1 MQDGLALATIADSAP
16 ARHKE
21 REIMHRLTSSLSIAG
36 PLLAAFLI
44 AAPAAFAQSKGDAE
58 TATQP
63 GAQTLQQAPSN
74 TILVMDGSGSM
85 WGQIDGINKIV
96 IAREVVDGL
105 LDRFP
110 ADQNLG
116 LTLYG
121 HRTRGD
127 CTDIETIVAPGL
139 GNRDAISQAVNTL
152 NPRGSTPM
160 TDAIVQAAESLRY
173 TEVPATVILVSD
185 GVETC
190 NPDPCAAAE
199 ALELAGIDFTAHVVG
214 FDVTEADALAQMQCL
229 ADRTGGTFTTA
240 SNAEELSDALT
251 QVAIAPEPAPTP
263 EPSTVAINFQALLG
277 DENGPLIEGPV
288 TWTLDGSDPLEL
300 SGNPLE
306 LELDQGSYDITAYWV
321 TQEVE
326 QSRQF
331 IAIGESVDVTFVFDV
346 PTPDASIIAPQTASI
361 GSTIQVGWTGPDLRD
376 DYIGIGRAGTDGASA
391 WENYTY
397 TRDGNPL
404 ELRIPGT
411 PGEYQISYFLSEGRE
426 VIASATIMVN
436 EVEVGIIAPDTAIA
450 GSTIQVGW
458 NGPDA
463 RDDYIGIGV
472 AGSTGA
478 AAWENYTYTRD
489 GQTLD
494 LLVPVTPGNYDITYF
509 LGQDRTVLTTRSINV
524 TPVEAQITAPQSAV
538 AGSTIQ
544 VGWTGPD
551 YRDDY
556 LGIGIAGSS
565 GGAAWENYAYTR
577 DGQTLDLLVPITPG
591 TYDITYFLN
600 QDRSVLATTQI
611 TVTPVTAAIS
621 APATAQAG
629 GQIEV
634 SWTGPGYRDDFIGI
648 GQAGGSGG
656 ALWERYTYTREGS
669 PLTLQVPETPGDYVL
684 TYFLNQDRA
693 AIASVPIQVQ

>member
-1 MQDGLALATIADSAP
+1 M
-16 ARHKE
+16 R
-21 REIMHRLTSSLSIAG
+21 RLTSTLPIAG
-36 PLLAAFLI
+36 PLLAACLF

-58 TATQP
+58 TAPQTS
-63 GAQTLQQAPSN
+63 AQTLQQAPSN

-127 CTDIETIVAPGL
+127 CTDIETVVAPGL

-251 QVAIAPEPAPTP
+251 QVAIAPEPVPAP

-306 LELDQGSYDITAYWV
+306 LELDQGSYDVTAYWV

-331 IAIGESVDVTFVFDV
+331 IAIGENVDVTFVFDV

-376 DYIGIGRAGTDGASA
+376 DYIGIGRVGTDGASA

-426 VIASATIMVN
+426 AIASASIMVN
-436 EVEVGIIAPDTAIA
+436 EVEVGIIAPDSAVA

-478 AAWENYTYTRD
+478 AAWENYAYTRE

-494 LLVPVTPGNYDITYF
+494 LLVPIAPGEYDITYF
-509 LGQDRTVLTTRSINV
+509 LGQDRTVLATRSITV

-565 GGAAWENYAYTR
+565 GGTAWENYTYTR
-577 DGQTLDLLVPITPG
+577 EGQTLDLQVPVTPG
-591 TYDITYFLN
+591 TYDITYFTS
-600 QDRSVLATTQI
+600 QDRTVLTTTQI
-611 TVTPVTAAIS
+611 NVTPVSATMS
-621 APATAQAG
+621 APATAAAG
-629 GQIEV
+629 GQVEI
-634 SWTGPGYRDDFIGI
+634 SWSGPGYHDDYIGI
-648 GQAGGSGG
+648 GRAGGSGG
-656 ALWERYTYTREGS
+656 DLWERYTYAREGS
-669 PLTLQVPETPGDYVL
+669 PLTLQVPEIPGDYVL
-684 TYFLNQDRA
+684 TYFINQDRT
-693 AIASVPIQVQ
+693 AIATVPIRIE

>member
-1 MQDGLALATIADSAP
+1 MRHLLPALP
-16 ARHKE
+16 
-21 REIMHRLTSSLSIAG
+21 
-36 PLLAAFLI
+36 LAATLLSACLL
-44 AAPAAFAQSKGDAE
+44 AAPAALAQSKDDTAPAE
-58 TATQP
+58 TA
-63 GAQTLQQAPSN
+63 TLQQAPAN

-110 ADQNLG
+110 TDQNLG

-127 CTDIETIVAPGL
+127 CSDIETVVAPGL
-139 GNRDAISQAVNTL
+139 GNREAISQAVNTL

-160 TDAIVQAAESLRY
+160 TDAIIQAAQSLRY

-199 ALELAGIDFTAHVVG
+199 ALEQAGIDFTAHVVG

-240 SNAEELSDALT
+240 SNAEELSDALI
-251 QVAIAPEPAPTP
+251 QVAIAPAPEPEP
-263 EPSTVAINFQALLG
+263 EPSTVSINFQALLG

-300 SGNPLE
+300 TGNPLE
-306 LELDQGSYDITAYWV
+306 LDLDQGSYDVTAYWV

-331 IAIGESVDVTFVFDV
+331 IAIGQSVDVTFVFDV

-361 GSTIQVGWTGPDLRD
+361 GSTIQVGWTGPDLEN
-376 DYIGIGRAGTDGASA
+376 DYIGIGVAGSDGADG

-397 TRDGNPL
+397 TREGNPL
-404 ELRIPGT
+404 ELQVPGT
-411 PGEYQISYFLSEGRE
+411 AGEYEIRYYLSEGRE
-426 VIASATIMVN
+426 AIASATISVN
-436 EVEVGIIAPDTAIA
+436 EVEVGIVAPDSAIA

-458 NGPDA
+458 TGPDQD
-463 RDDYIGIGV
+463 DDYLGIGRV
-472 AGSTGA
+472 GFDGAG
-478 AAWENYTYTRD
+478 AWENYTYTRE
-489 GQTLD
+489 GNPLE
-494 LLVPVTPGNYDITYF
+494 LEVPTTPGDYVITYF
-509 LGQDRTVLTTRSINV
+509 LSQDRTALATRPITV
-524 TPVEAQITAPQSAV
+524 TPLAAQITAPASAV

-551 YRDDY
+551 YDDDY
-556 LGIGIAGSS
+556 LGIGVAGSD
-565 GGAAWENYAYTR
+565 GAGAWENYTYTR
-577 DGQTLDLLVPITPG
+577 EGQTLDLLVPVAPG

-600 QDRSVLATTQI
+600 QDRTVLTTTQI
-611 TVTPVTAAIS
+611 EVTPVTAALNGPAN
-621 APATAQAG
+621 APAG
-629 GQIEV
+629 GEIELN
-634 SWTGPGYRDDFIGI
+634 WTGPGYDDDYIGI
-648 GQAGGSGG
+648 GRAGSDGSG
-656 ALWERYTYTREGS
+656 LWERYTYVREGS
-669 PLTLQVPETPGDYVL
+669 PLTLEVPETPGDYVL
-684 TYFLNQDRA
+684 TYFLSQDRT
-693 AIASVPIQVQ
+693 AIATRPIRVQ

>member
-1 MQDGLALATIADSAP
+1 MRHLIPALP
-16 ARHKE
+16 
-21 REIMHRLTSSLSIAG
+21 
-36 PLLAAFLI
+36 LAATLLSACLL
-44 AAPAAFAQSKGDAE
+44 AAPAALAQSKDD
-58 TATQP
+58 TAQT
-63 GAQTLQQAPSN
+63 GTQTLQQAPSN

-127 CTDIETIVAPGL
+127 CSDIETVVAPGL
-139 GNRDAISQAVNTL
+139 GNREAISQAVNTL

-160 TDAIVQAAESLRY
+160 TDAIIQAAQSLRY

-185 GVETC
+185 GIETC

-199 ALELAGIDFTAHVVG
+199 ALEQAGIDFTAHVIG

-251 QVAIAPEPAPTP
+251 QVAIAPEPAPEP

-300 SGNPLE
+300 TGNPVE
-306 LELDQGSYDITAYWV
+306 LELDQGSYDVTAYWV

-346 PTPDASIIAPQTASI
+346 PTPNASIIAPQTASI
-361 GSTIQVGWTGPDLRD
+361 GSTIQIGWTGPDMEND
-376 DYIGIGRAGTDGASA
+376 FIGIGRAGSDGADG
-391 WENYTY
+391 WESYTY

-404 ELRIPGT
+404 ELQVPGT
-411 PGEYQISYFLSEGRE
+411 AGEYEIRYFLSEGRE
-426 VIASATIMVN
+426 AIASATITVS
-436 EVEVGIIAPDTAIA
+436 EVDVGIVAPDTAIA

-458 NGPDA
+458 TGPDQD
-463 RDDYIGIGV
+463 DDYLGIGRV
-472 AGSTGA
+472 GFDGAG
-478 AAWENYTYTRD
+478 AWENYTYTRE
-489 GQTLD
+489 GNPLELQ
-494 LLVPVTPGNYDITYF
+494 VPATPGDYVITYF
-509 LGQDRTVLTTRSINV
+509 LNQDRTALATRPITV
-524 TPVEAQITAPQSAV
+524 TALAAQITAPQSAV

-544 VGWTGPD
+544 VGWTGPN
-551 YRDDY
+551 YDDDF
-556 LGIGIAGSS
+556 LGIGVAGSD
-565 GGAAWENYAYTR
+565 GASAWENYTYTR
-577 DGQTLDLLVPITPG
+577 DGQTLDLLVPIAPG

-600 QDRSVLATTQI
+600 QDRTALTTTQVE
-611 TVTPVTAAIS
+611 VTPVSATLT
-621 APATAQAG
+621 APATAPAG
-629 GQIEV
+629 GQVEI
-634 SWTGPGYRDDFIGI
+634 SWTGPDYDDDFIGL
-648 GQAGGSGG
+648 GRAGGSGS
-656 ALWERYTYTREGS
+656 ALWEEYNYVREGS

-684 TYFLNQDRA
+684 TYFTNQDRT
-693 AIASVPIQVQ
+693 AIATRPIRVQ